1 MNFGLDQQKTRVLFF
16 QYMYILIAKLATQMT
31 DQNKHG
37 VFYVVV
43 VVGVK
48 MDFI

>member
-1 MNFGLDQQKTRVLFF
+1 
-16 QYMYILIAKLATQMT
+16 MYILIAKLATQMT

-48 MDFI
+48 MDLTGFYSRG